1 MHDTVGRRPLLNLA
15 FREKRGA
22 FLVVLACRRVFL
34 PMSVPPVI
42 AMPSGRLR
50 VGQCVV
56 DVASREVHAPGAK
69 RPLRLAPKSLAVAD
83 PGAAAGPGGHAR
95 AAACRGLARYLAD
108 QRCGDPGGHAAAQGV
123 CQPRRAALGAHR
135 DHRQDRVSLDGGGGV
150 GSACNCSGDAVRRGT
165 WFGRARGG
173 AAGRRRGGRY
183 RPVRRCHAPPP
194 HRAWPARIARRCGTG
209 RFDAGRATT
218 PALAGAG
225 SRQRG
230 VAGRAEPCGMDLMAT
245 CPGA

>member
-1 MHDTVGRRPLLNLA
+1 MPTRVFADECSSRYCNAIGPATCRPVRGRRRLA
-15 FREKRGA
+15 RGA
-22 FLVVLACRRVFL
+22 CTWRK
-34 PMSVPPVI
+34 
-42 AMPSGRLR
+42 
-50 VGQCVV
+50 
-56 DVASREVHAPGAK
+56 ASAAAGAQIPGG
-69 RPLRLAPKSLAVAD
+69 VAD

-183 RPVRRCHAPPP
+183 RTVRRWQAPPP